1 VRLVILTG
9 DGLEHRFV
17 ANALS
22 RAFPG
27 ELQAIVVGQP
37 ARRSLLQQIR
47 ILLRRYTG
55 RQLVSR
61 LCAWAYALLS
71 GRPRRRRATYARYL
85 SPRGPLAWERN
96 DLVHH
101 VPSPNGEACLQALRQ
116 LVPDVIAV
124 YGTAV
129 IKPPVIHLARR
140 AILNM
145 HTGLSPQ
152 YRGADTGFWALH
164 NEEPEW
170 VGVTVHAL
178 DEGIDS
184 GPIIRT
190 GRPEITPDD
199 DEDSLFCK
207 CVILGAQLY
216 AEAIRE
222 VATGPRQY
230 PPQDHR
236 QGREYRFVDR
246 TVAAERRVRALLRRG
261 LLHRFVEGRR

>member
-1 VRLVILTG
+1 LRLVILTG

-27 ELQAIVVGQP
+27 ELQAIVVAQP
-37 ARRSLLQQIR
+37 GRRSLLQQVR

-55 RQLVSR
+55 KQIVSR
-61 LCAWAYALLS
+61 VCARAYALLS
-71 GRPRRRRATYARYL
+71 GRPRRRRATYARFL
-85 SPRGPLAWERN
+85 TPGHPLGWERR
-96 DLVHH
+96 DLVRR
-101 VPSPNGEACLQALRQ
+101 VTSPNGRECIQMLRE
-116 LVPDVIAV
+116 LAADVIAV

-129 IKPPVIHLARR
+129 IKPPVIRLARS

-152 YRGADTGFWALH
+152 YRGADTVFWALH

-190 GRPEITPDD
+190 GRPVITPDD

-207 CVILGAQLY
+207 CVVLGARLY

-222 VATGPRQY
+222 VATGARQY
-230 PPQDHR
+230 PPQDRR

-246 TVAAERRVRALLRRG
+246 TVVAERRVRSLLRRG
-261 LLHRFVEGRR
+261 LLHRFVEGQH